1 MKKTLLLFFHIL
13 LCISISAQQLWTPKD
28 VNQDDKLIHH
38 AAFYSLNAMQADAC
52 ATLLKK
58 RIQEQQLPFSVF
70 DSVRQYPD
78 VLFILDDYEKGYH
91 LAKERFI
98 LPVFIGNHT
107 PIMDGAKN
115 LKANGS
121 TEIVDQ
127 ALSALNKLYS
137 EGMRPQY
144 STIFTCGEEGYVSYR
159 IPTVATLPTGRI
171 LAFCESRTRFDSDC
185 AENDII
191 MKYSDDQGKTWSKLI
206 VAATADQASL
216 NNPTVVY
223 VEENNE
229 VIVLFQLYPPKMNE
243 GIRKT
248 GAEGDDVT
256 RILLIRSKD
265 NGLTW
270 SKMEDIT
277 KQVKL
282 PDVASQASGPGL
294 AIRVQTGKHKG
305 RILVPF
311 NAVAGSGGWFNYL
324 AYSDDSGKT
333 WGIIEGHSQY
343 GTNESQLVELGNDE
357 FMINARCHR
366 FPGDEDKAP
375 QGWNPW
381 NFEKVTRGRGVIRVD
396 IDGNKGDWE
405 DTEVRLD
412 MPDPLCQGAIYRYS
426 GLKGDEKSILLF
438 VNPASN
444 LTDSKTKRT
453 YATTP
458 PIRINGSMAISYD
471 EGETWDIRKRIYGNR
486 FTEYQYSVPTRLP
499 GNKIGVIFEANENIK
514 FAVFDLAWIS
524 SDL

>member
-1 MKKTLLLFFHIL
+1 MKKTLLLFFQIL
-13 LCISISAQQLWTPKD
+13 LCASISAQQLWTPKD

-58 RIQEQQLPFSVF
+58 RIEEQQLPFSVF
-70 DSVRQYPD
+70 DSVGQYPD

-107 PIMDGAKN
+107 PLMDGAKN
-115 LKANGS
+115 LKASGS
-121 TEIVDQ
+121 SEIVDQ
-127 ALSALNKLYS
+127 SLLALNKLYT

-144 STIFTCGEEGYVSYR
+144 STVFTCGEDGYVSYR
-159 IPTVATLPTGRI
+159 IPSVTTLPNGRI
-171 LAFCESRTRFDSDC
+171 LAFTETRNRFNTDCE
-185 AENDII
+185 ENDIVV
-191 MKYSDDQGKTWSKLI
+191 KYSDDQGKSWSKLI
-206 VAATADQASL
+206 VAASAGEASL

-229 VIVLFQLYPPKMNE
+229 VIVLFQYYPPKMTE
-243 GIRKT
+243 GISKT
-248 GAEGDDVT
+248 GTEGNDIT
-256 RILLIRSKD
+256 RIMLIRSKD
-265 NGLTW
+265 NGETW
-270 SKMEDIT
+270 SEIEDLT
-277 KQVKL
+277 KQIKL
-282 PDVASQASGPGL
+282 LDVSSQASGPGL
-294 AIRVQTGKHKG
+294 AIRVVSGKHKG

-311 NAVAGSGGWFNYL
+311 NAVGGGKGWYNYL
-324 AYSDDSGKT
+324 VYSDDAGKT
-333 WGIIEGHSQY
+333 WGFISGNSQY
-343 GTNESQLVELGNDE
+343 GTNESQVVELGNDE

-366 FPGDEDKAP
+366 FEGDGDKAP
-375 QGWNPW
+375 EGWNPW

-426 GLKGDEKSILLF
+426 GLKDNEKSILLF

-514 FAVFDLAWIS
+514 FAVFDMDWIS
-524 SDL
+524 SNL

>member
-1 MKKTLLLFFHIL
+1 MKKTLLLFFQIL
-13 LCISISAQQLWTPKD
+13 LCASISAQQLWTPKD

-58 RIQEQQLPFSVF
+58 RIEEQQLPFSVF
-70 DSVRQYPD
+70 DSVGQYPD

-107 PIMDGAKN
+107 PLMDGAKN
-115 LKANGS
+115 LKASGS
-121 TEIVDQ
+121 SEIVDQ
-127 ALSALNKLYS
+127 SLLALNKLYT

-144 STIFTCGEEGYVSYR
+144 STVFTCGEDGYVSYR
-159 IPTVATLPTGRI
+159 IPSVTTLPNGRI
-171 LAFCESRTRFDSDC
+171 LAFTETRNRFNTDCE
-185 AENDII
+185 ENDIVV
-191 MKYSDDQGKTWSKLI
+191 KYSDDQGKSWSKLI
-206 VAATADQASL
+206 VAASAGEASL

-229 VIVLFQLYPPKMNE
+229 VIVLFQYYPPKMTE
-243 GIRKT
+243 GISKT
-248 GAEGDDVT
+248 GTEGNDIT
-256 RILLIRSKD
+256 RIMLIRSKD
-265 NGLTW
+265 NGETW
-270 SKMEDIT
+270 SEIEDLT
-277 KQVKL
+277 KQIKL
-282 PDVASQASGPGL
+282 LDVSSQASGPGL
-294 AIRVQTGKHKG
+294 AIRVVSGKHKG

-311 NAVAGSGGWFNYL
+311 NAVGGGKGWYNYL
-324 AYSDDSGKT
+324 VYSDDAGKT
-333 WGIIEGHSQY
+333 WGFISGNSQY
-343 GTNESQLVELGNDE
+343 GTNESQVVELGNDE

-366 FPGDEDKAP
+366 FEGDGDKAP
-375 QGWNPW
+375 EGWNPW
-381 NFEKVTRGRGVIRVD
+381 NFEKVTRGRGIIRVD

-426 GLKGDEKSILLF
+426 GLKDNEKSILLF

-514 FAVFDLAWIS
+514 FAVFDMDWIS
-524 SDL
+524 SNL